1 MDIIKNAKT
10 VVVKVGTSTLTHQNF
25 RMNLYR
31 IEALTRTLS
40 DLKNTGKNIV
50 LVTSGAIG
58 AGIAKTGMDH
68 RPEKIED
75 KQALAAI
82 GQSELMRIYEHFFSM
97 FGHTVAQILVTRD
110 IMENPKA
117 RKNAE
122 NTFATLLKMGC
133 IPIVNENDSVAYEE
147 IEFGDNDTLSA
158 YVAVLCHAQAL
169 IILSDIDGLYDSD
182 PHKHPDAKL
191 IPTVENIND
200 KILACAGGTQSN
212 RGTGGL
218 ITKLHAA
225 QIATGHGVPMF
236 IMNGED
242 PEILYKAVG
251 GSHIGTYFVAH

>member
-1 MDIIKNAKT
+1 M
-10 VVVKVGTSTLTHQNF
+10 
-25 RMNLYR
+25 
-31 IEALTRTLS
+31 
-40 DLKNTGKNIV
+40 
-50 LVTSGAIG
+50 
-58 AGIAKTGMDH
+58 
-68 RPEKIED
+68 
-75 KQALAAI
+75 
-82 GQSELMRIYEHFFSM
+82 
-97 FGHTVAQILVTRD
+97 
-110 IMENPKA
+110 
-117 RKNAE
+117 
-122 NTFATLLKMGC
+122 
-133 IPIVNENDSVAYEE
+133 
-147 IEFGDNDTLSA
+147 
-158 YVAVLCHAQAL
+158 LCHAQAL

-200 KILACAGGTQSN
+200 KILACAGGTPSN